1 LSPDEVGEGV
11 VATIRVNS
19 KGVGQGGTGNDK
31 ILGNSKMNFLF
42 GQGGNDVLKAE
53 GGSDWLE
60 GGTGNDIL
68 YGGTGDDLLYGD
80 VGKDTLYGGS
90 GEDIFVFSS
99 RLRSTEVD
107 TVKDFSVKDDT
118 FWLEKSIF
126 TKLGKADAAL
136 SSSAFWTGS
145 KAHDLNDRIIYN
157 NKTGVISYDADG
169 TGSKAPVAF
178 AKVTAGLKPT
188 YKDFVIIDL

>member
-19 KGVGQGGTGNDK
+19 KGVGQGGSGNDK

-80 VGKDTLYGGS
+80 VGKDTLYGAVAR
-90 GEDIFVFSS
+90 IY
-99 RLRSTEVD
+99 
-107 TVKDFSVKDDT
+107 
-118 FWLEKSIF
+118 
-126 TKLGKADAAL
+126 
-136 SSSAFWTGS
+136 SSSVRVFVRRRLIPS
-145 KAHDLNDRIIYN
+145 RIS
-157 NKTGVISYDADG
+157 V
-169 TGSKAPVAF
+169 
-178 AKVTAGLKPT
+178 
-188 YKDFVIIDL
+188 